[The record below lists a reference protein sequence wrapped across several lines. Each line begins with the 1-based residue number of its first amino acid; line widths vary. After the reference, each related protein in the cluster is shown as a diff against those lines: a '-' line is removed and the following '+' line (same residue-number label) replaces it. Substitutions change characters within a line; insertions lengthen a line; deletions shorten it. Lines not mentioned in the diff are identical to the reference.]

1 MLVTSIKM
9 HRGRN
14 GQTEATI
21 DATGFPA
28 RNEKTPPEAL
38 ADPYVDVLVCTAIL
52 LILLVEACL
61 TKGKRKGHRGGHICV
76 H

>member
-21 DATGFPA
+21 DTAGFPA
-28 RNEKTPPEAL
+28 RNEKPPPEAL
-38 ADPYVDVLVCTAIL
+38 ADPYVDVPNHGICPAGD
-52 LILLVEACL
+52 AR
-61 TKGKRKGHRGGHICV
+61 TKTKIT
-76 H
+76 

>member
-1 MLVTSIKM
+1 MLATSIKM

-38 ADPYVDVLVCTAIL
+38 ADPYVDMPNHGICSTGDAR
-52 LILLVEACL
+52 
-61 TKGKRKGHRGGHICV
+61 TKTKTVWIHIDTWP
-76 H
+76 